1 MKIELLPT
9 AKLRVNPDNPR
20 VIRDERFAKLVQSIR
35 EFPKMLEIRPIVVNA
50 EMMVLGGNMRLRA
63 CQEAGLKK
71 VPVIRADELTED
83 EQRRFI
89 IADNVA
95 FGEHDWDTLANW
107 DAEELTEWGLG
118 IPDFTNYSDKNKEVD
133 VEGME
138 SEMAIFLKYTPDQYW
153 KVKEQ
158 LAELAEKPEQAV
170 WILLGNDKTPLS
182 I

>member
-89 IADNVA
+89 VVDNIS
-95 FGEHDWDTLANW
+95 FGEHDWDILSGW
-107 DAEELTEWGLG
+107 DAEELTEWGLE
-118 IPDFTNYSDKNKEVD
+118 IPGFTDYSDKNKEVD
-133 VEGME
+133 VDGME
-138 SEMAIFLKYTPDQYW
+138 SEMVINLKYTPDDFW
-153 KVKEQ
+153 KTKEQ
-158 LAELAEKPEQAV
+158 LSKIAATPEQAV
-170 WILLGNDKTPLS
+170 WILLGNETPLS